1 MKWSSITVPLLFVS
15 CHTFKVK
22 RKKNIYERHSK
33 WIMWLAFVDSHLI
46 WMSFK
51 NCSELKYGVR
61 KKSVYSCY
69 WMIEKVIHSSF
80 SINLNEN
87 IMFNQL
93 RQHLCNYYHSSGN
106 LYQIP
111 FLSWTLNWSFNSIF
125 ASIFIL
131 LTTFISRRNR
141 FKVCIITISVNFA
154 LLKVCLH

>member
-33 WIMWLAFVDSHLI
+33 WIMWLAFVNSHLI

-93 RQHLCNYYHSSGN
+93 RQHLCITIIILLETYIKYLFHLGHW
-106 LYQIP
+106 IE
-111 FLSWTLNWSFNSIF
+111 
-125 ASIFIL
+125 ASIAYLHRFSFFLQL
-131 LTTFISRRNR
+131 LLVGEIGS
-141 FKVCIITISVNFA
+141 KFA
-154 LLKVCLH
+154 